1 MANST
6 KNPFVAVVDNE
17 EGQQPEGEVSDEQF
31 EQDVTTLGE
40 AAASAFGDNLEGI
53 HGAQET
59 LDGTEYL
66 KVRFVGMSMDS
77 LDDEIGLGDELT
89 FIVRA
94 RCVGEGTDLA
104 KTDGHKRRFVKMDVQ
119 SVTIK
124 DA

>member
-1 MANST
+1 MT
-6 KNPFVAVVDNE
+6 KTADPFT
-17 EGQQPEGEVSDEQF
+17 PEQEAEMV
-31 EQDVTTLGE
+31 EQDMTTLGE
-40 AAASAFGDNLEGI
+40 AAASAFGDLEGI
-53 HGAQET
+53 PGTQEA

-77 LDDEIGLGDELT
+77 LDDEIELGQELT
-89 FIVRA
+89 FVVRA
-94 RCVGEGTDLA
+94 RCVGEGVDLA

>member
-1 MANST
+1 MST
-6 KNPFVAVVDNE
+6 TTDPFTPVQESETGTEHYD
-17 EGQQPEGEVSDEQF
+17 QQEQ
-31 EQDVTTLGE
+31 EQGQDVTTLGE
-40 AAASAFGDNLEGI
+40 AAASAFGENLEGI
-53 HGAQET
+53 GGAQET
-59 LDGTEYL
+59 LEGTDYL

-77 LDDEIGLGDELT
+77 LDDEISLGDELT

-104 KTDGHKRRFVKMDVQ
+104 KTDGHKRKFVKMDVQ

>member
-1 MANST
+1 MT
-6 KNPFVAVVDNE
+6 KTAADPFT
-17 EGQQPEGEVSDEQF
+17 PEQESEQEQGAEQ
-31 EQDVTTLGE
+31 EQDMTTLGE
-40 AAASAFGDNLEGI
+40 AAASAFGDLESIG
-53 HGAQET
+53 GAQEA

-89 FIVRA
+89 FVVRA